1 MPWKLA
7 KTFFTLESQLFN
19 VTSTS
24 LEIPLLVIPEIRDS
38 FIQPRYHNISQTSR
52 LQIKEKKDPTVP
64 P

>member
-24 LEIPLLVIPEIRDS
+24 LEIPLLVIPEM
-38 FIQPRYHNISQTSR
+38 
-52 LQIKEKKDPTVP
+52 L
-64 P
+64 